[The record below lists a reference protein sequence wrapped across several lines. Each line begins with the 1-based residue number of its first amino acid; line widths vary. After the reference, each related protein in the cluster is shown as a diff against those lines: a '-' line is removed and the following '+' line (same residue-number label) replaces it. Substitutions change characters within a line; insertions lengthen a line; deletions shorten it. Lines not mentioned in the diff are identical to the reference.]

1 MKPFLLEN
9 KMSNALALIT
19 GEINAVREEFVSLL
33 ADKSISF
40 EREAGF
46 ALQILGANDYA
57 MKVAVANR
65 LSLVAAVKNLA
76 AIGISLNP
84 ARKQA
89 YLVPRSMGRDKPAAI
104 CLDISYMG
112 LMDLAIATGSVK
124 WAKAEVVREH
134 DEFRLRGLDKPPDHA
149 FQPFAK
155 DRGVIVGVYVV
166 VKTADGDYLTH
177 TMNADEVFAIRDR
190 SEAWKA
196 YREKKIKSCP
206 WVTDEAEM
214 VKKTC
219 VKQGSKYWP
228 KTERL
233 MDAIH
238 HLNTDGG
245 EGLVDISER
254 PAGIDVAPLIAAALA
269 THTDADALKFWKEN
283 NAQLVKQPADHKRL
297 KEAIAGHRA
306 KMVADDAARTV
317 DMPADDPLQDAP
329 VEDAQM
335 TDEELDAQRGAGRQ
349 P

>member
-1 MKPFLLEN
+1 
-9 KMSNALALIT
+9 MSNNALALIT
-19 GEINAVREEFVSLL
+19 GEINAARDDFQALL

-46 ALQILGANDYA
+46 AIQVLGANDYA
-57 MKVAVANR
+57 LKVATANR
-65 LSLVAAVKNLA
+65 ASVIAAVKNLA

-84 ARKQA
+84 AKKQA
-89 YLVPRSMGRDKPAAI
+89 YLVPRNMGRDKPAAI

-134 DEFRLRGLDKPPDHA
+134 DEFRLRGLDKLPDHTY
-149 FQPFAK
+149 QPFAT

-177 TMNADEVFAIRDR
+177 TMSADEVFAIRDR

-206 WVTDEAEM
+206 WVTDEGEM

-219 VKQGSKYWP
+219 VKQAYKYWP

-233 MDAIH
+233 MAAIH

-245 EGLVDISER
+245 EGLDDLSQHVGA
-254 PAGIDVAPLIAAALA
+254 AGIDVAPMIAAALA
-269 THTDADALKFWKEN
+269 TTTDADALQFWKSN

-297 KEAIAGHRA
+297 KDAIAGHRA
-306 KMVADDAARTV
+306 KMAADLKATDDARTI
-317 DMPADDPLQDAP
+317 DMPASTPAP
-329 VEDAQM
+329 EAQ
-335 TDEELDAQRGAGRQ
+335 TLSDEELDLQRSGGQ

>member
-1 MKPFLLEN
+1 
-9 KMSNALALIT
+9 MSNALALIT
-19 GEINAVREEFVSLL
+19 GDINAARDEFMTLL
-33 ADKSISF
+33 ADKSIKF
-40 EREAGF
+40 EQEAGF
-46 ALQILGANDYA
+46 AIQILRNNDYA
-57 MKVAVANR
+57 LTVANKNR
-65 LSLVAAVKNLA
+65 DSVIAAVKNLA

-84 ARKQA
+84 AKKQA

-134 DEFRLRGLDKPPDHA
+134 DEFRLRGMDKLPDHA
-149 FQPFAK
+149 YQPFGK
-155 DRGVIVGVYVV
+155 ERGVIVGVYVV

-177 TMNADEVFAIRDR
+177 TMSADEVFAIRDR

-206 WVTDEAEM
+206 WVTDEGEM

-219 VKQGSKYWP
+219 VKQAYKYWP

-233 MDAIH
+233 MAAIH

-245 EGLVDISER
+245 EGMRDINE
-254 PAGIDVAPLIAAALA
+254 APETINIEPMIAEVLKTTTDAAALQYWR
-269 THTDADALKFWKEN
+269 DN
-283 NAQLVKQPADHKRL
+283 NASLIGDRGAHKKL
-297 KEAIAGHRA
+297 KDAIAGHRA
-306 KMVADDAARTV
+306 RLAEASTTIDQKMTEVP
-317 DMPADDPLQDAP
+317 PAPAPQAVESSIEEQPL
-329 VEDAQM
+329 
-335 TDEELDAQRGAGRQ
+335 TDEELDLQRTGGK